1 MSRVSALS
9 REGADVITRVDPR
22 LATPEQQQQLDY
34 LTQLVTVKRQFVQ
47 AQEKCVLALSAIYFF
62 FKIRCIS
69 LAKFITGLVTAN
81 IHRDSDK
88 KKL

>member
-9 REGADVITRVDPR
+9 PEGADVITRVDPR

-47 AQEKCVLALSAIYFF
+47 AQEKCVLALSD
-62 FKIRCIS
+62 IS
-69 LAKFITGLVTAN
+69 FSSKFAVF
-81 IHRDSDK
+81 R
-88 KKL
+88 

>member
-22 LATPEQQQQLDY
+22 MATPELQQQFDY

-47 AQEKCVLALSAIYFF
+47 AQEKCVLALSVMFF

-69 LAKFITGLVTAN
+69 LAKFITGLM
-81 IHRDSDK
+81 K
-88 KKL
+88 